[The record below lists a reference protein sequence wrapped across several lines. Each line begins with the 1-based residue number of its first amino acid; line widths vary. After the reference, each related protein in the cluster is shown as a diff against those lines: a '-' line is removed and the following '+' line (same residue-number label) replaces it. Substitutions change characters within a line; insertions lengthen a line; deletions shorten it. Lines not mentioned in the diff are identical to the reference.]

1 LGVIRILRENGLRVR
16 LREAVNFA
24 VSGLDAGIEVV
35 EPADATAG
43 ALLDFVAERLRVQLR
58 GEGARH
64 DVLAAVFAAGG
75 DDDVVRLLA
84 RAQAVAGLLGT
95 EDGANLLSAY
105 KRAAN
110 ILRIEDRKD
119 GPHDG
124 PVDAGL
130 LRQDEERALAAALA
144 DSQAAERFL
153 AAERFGD
160 AVAVLAAL
168 RAPLDAFFAAVM
180 VNAEEEAVR
189 VNRLR
194 LLAAVRRAINGV
206 ADFGSIEG

>member
-1 LGVIRILRENGLRVR
+1 LRETGLRLP
-16 LREAVNFA
+16 LRDVVKTAVT
-24 VSGLDAGIEVV
+24 GLDGAVKTV
-35 EPADATAG
+35 APADVTAG
-43 ALLDFVAERLRVQLR
+43 AVLEFMAERLRVQLR

-64 DVLAAVFAAGG
+64 DVLEAVFAAAG
-75 DDDVVRLLA
+75 DDDLVRLLA

-95 EDGANLLSAY
+95 EDGANLLAAY

-124 PVDAGL
+124 AVDPAL
-130 LRQDEERALAAALA
+130 LRQDEERALVAVLGQ
-144 DSQAAERFL
+144 SQAAERFL
-153 AAERFGD
+153 AEERFSD

-180 VNAEEEAVR
+180 VNAEDGSVR
-189 VNRLR
+189 ANRLR
-194 LLAAVRRAINGV
+194 ILAAVRRAINSV
-206 ADFGSIEG
+206 ADFGSIDG